1 MYQNANGSS
10 GHKSKFAFEKKM
22 VTIFSLQTFW
32 CATVA
37 KMWFSLTLDFQCD
50 FPRTCTAVLNQLDKL
65 VIYFFL
71 FLQEIHY
78 VSGTSRY
85 MSPELLDR
93 YSDLSNPESF
103 KQVDLYALSLVI
115 WEILNRTTLSEMDKA
130 PGKAVY

>member
-1 MYQNANGSS
+1 MAHRDIKVNLQLKKKDGNNIQSSNILVSDCGKNVVLADFGLSMRLSSDMYSS
-10 GHKSKFAFEKKM
+10 SQSIGQAGN
-22 VTIFSLQTFW
+22 L
-32 CATVA
+32 
-37 KMWFSLTLDFQCD
+37 
-50 FPRTCTAVLNQLDKL
+50 
-65 VIYFFL
+65 FFL

-78 VSGTSRY
+78 VSWTSRY

>member
-1 MYQNANGSS
+1 M
-10 GHKSKFAFEKKM
+10 
-22 VTIFSLQTFW
+22 
-32 CATVA
+32 
-37 KMWFSLTLDFQCD
+37 
-50 FPRTCTAVLNQLDKL
+50 
-65 VIYFFL
+65 
-71 FLQEIHY
+71 QEIHY